1 MFFYRHLS
9 NQYRFSFV
17 QDTLTSTFIIYM
29 EITEKRVLDALS
41 NVDDPD
47 LHKDIVTLGMVKD
60 VQIDGKKV
68 SFTVELTTPACPMKE
83 EIHRAC
89 MNAIKH
95 LVDKEAIVDINMSA
109 RVSSV
114 RGSNEQLLPG
124 VRNIIAVCSGK
135 GGVGKSTVSVNL
147 ALGLAKTGAKVGIM
161 DADIY
166 GPSIPLMLGLKDAK
180 PKIVEQNGKAMMI
193 PLEAY
198 GLKSLSIGYLV
209 DETQAVVWRGPMVS
223 SALRQFVTDCIWGE
237 LDYLIIDLPPGTGD
251 VHLTLVQTVPV
262 TGAIIVTTPQ
272 EVALADARK
281 AANMFKLPNIN
292 VPIIGVVENMAWFT
306 PEELPESKYYIF
318 GQGGGDLLA
327 KEYMVPLLGQ
337 LPLVQSVREGGDS
350 GKPAILNESN
360 TILKA
365 AFEQVVNNTAR
376 FISIRNDEKS
386 ATKIVEITRG

>member
-306 PEELPESKYYIF
+306 PEELPESKYFIF

>member
-1 MFFYRHLS
+1 
-9 NQYRFSFV
+9 
-17 QDTLTSTFIIYM
+17 M
-29 EITEKRVLDALS
+29 EITEKRILDALR

-47 LHKDIVTLGMVKD
+47 LHKDIVTLGMVKNI
-60 VQIDGKKV
+60 QIEGKKV

-89 MNAIKH
+89 MNAVKH
-95 LVDKEAIVDINMSA
+95 LVDKEAIVDINMSS

-114 RGSNEQLLPG
+114 RSNNEVLLPG
-124 VRNIIAVCSGK
+124 VKNIIAVCSGK

-147 ALGLAKTGAKVGIM
+147 ALGLSKTGAKVGIM

-180 PKIVEQNGKAMMI
+180 PKVVEQNGKAMMI

-251 VHLTLVQTVPV
+251 VHLTLVQTVPI
-262 TGAIIVTTPQ
+262 TGAIVVTTPQ

-281 AANMFKLPNIN
+281 AASMFKLPNIN
-292 VPIIGVVENMAWFT
+292 VPIIGVVENMAYFT
-306 PEELPESKYYIF
+306 PAELPENKYYIF
-318 GQGGGDLLA
+318 GKGGGDLLA

-337 LPLVQSVREGGDS
+337 LPLVQSIREGGDS
-350 GKPAILNESN
+350 GKPAILDDSN
-360 TILKA
+360 PILQA
-365 AFEQVVNNTAR
+365 AFDEVINNTAR
-376 FISIRNDEKS
+376 FISIRNDEKA
-386 ATKIVEITRG
+386 ATKVVEITRG